1 MSHHTQS
8 ESSRK
13 CHAATRASSNSLRII
28 LNTDRILPYL
38 RHTYFFRCLRWRP
51 VTSHYCPES
60 QNLVDDYLVE
70 KTCIILSVNQEAEL
84 KSAFCQHRDIL
95 QF

>member
-28 LNTDRILPYL
+28 LNTDRILPY
-38 RHTYFFRCLRWRP
+38 TYFLRCLRWRP
-51 VTSHYCPES
+51 VTSHYRPES

-70 KTCIILSVNQEAEL
+70 KTCVILSVNKEAKL
-84 KSAFCQHRDIL
+84 KSAFCQHSDIL